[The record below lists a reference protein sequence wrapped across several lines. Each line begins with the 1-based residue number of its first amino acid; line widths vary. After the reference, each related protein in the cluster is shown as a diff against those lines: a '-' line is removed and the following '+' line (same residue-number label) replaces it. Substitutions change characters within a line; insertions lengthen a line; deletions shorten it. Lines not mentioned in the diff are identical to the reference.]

1 MKNKSLIRFHIA
13 SKIDNYNRSGGGGWW
28 GGGEGKEKSREDFKS
43 NYRTSQNI
51 EKINVFLESLLSGSF
66 PLLTVTVHPTSL
78 GCPETLCWS
87 VDLLS
92 GQLRF

>member
-1 MKNKSLIRFHIA
+1 MFESLIGFL
-13 SKIDNYNRSGGGGWW
+13 SVNKIDNYNRSGGGVGV
-28 GGGEGKEKSREDFKS
+28 GGEGKEKSGEDFKS

-51 EKINVFLESLLSGSF
+51 EKINVCLESLLSGSF
-66 PLLTVTVHPTSL
+66 PLLRVTVHPTSL
-78 GCPETLCWS
+78 GCPKTLCWS